1 MISKRGGT
9 KTSSFGAPGRIG
21 HDSSRFYSGRL
32 YENLPRG
39 QEMKYQENPI
49 PPEYIDR
56 ILCKSS
62 EHMDELPDCSV
73 HLMVTSPLIMSGKIT
88 TPTLL

>member
-1 MISKRGGT
+1 
-9 KTSSFGAPGRIG
+9 
-21 HDSSRFYSGRL
+21 
-32 YENLPRG
+32 
-39 QEMKYQENPI
+39 MKYQENPI

-56 ILCKSS
+56 IFCKSS

-73 HLMVTSPLIMSGKIT
+73 HLMVTFPLIMSGKIT